1 MFRIEVQNLQQ
12 EYQCPADKDLL
23 RGMEG
28 AGKKGIAVGCRGG
41 GCGICK
47 IEILRGKWV
56 CKKMSASAFSAG
68 ERQKGIVL
76 ACCCYPRGPLVLRV
90 SEKMKYKM
98 EKYGTARAG

>member
-1 MFRIEVQNLQQ
+1 
-12 EYQCPADKDLL
+12 
-23 RGMEG
+23 
-28 AGKKGIAVGCRGG
+28 
-41 GCGICK
+41 
-47 IEILRGKWV
+47 
-56 CKKMSASAFSAG
+56 MSASALSAG